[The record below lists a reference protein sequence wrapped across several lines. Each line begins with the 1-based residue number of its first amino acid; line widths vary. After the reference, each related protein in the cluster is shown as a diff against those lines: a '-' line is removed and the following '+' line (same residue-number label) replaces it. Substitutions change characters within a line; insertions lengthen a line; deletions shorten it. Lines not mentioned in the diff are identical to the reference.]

1 MMLAMTE
8 RLQDAL
14 AGIDGVVESDSAF
27 QEGLACWVNG
37 TEIAHFEGEH
47 AIDIRLSRGQ
57 IRARRDQLRADPRA
71 ILRSSSSDW
80 LTVEFRSA
88 ADEDFVIELVR
99 AAAAAHRP
107 ADGAPARLPPTGRSL
122 ARRKRFH

>member
-1 MMLAMTE
+1 MMLAMAE

-27 QEGLACWVNG
+27 QDGLAYWVNG

-47 AIDIRLSRGQ
+47 AIDLRLTRSQ
-57 IRARRDQLRADPRA
+57 IRARRDQLRADPRVV
-71 ILRSSSSDW
+71 LRPSSSDW

-88 ADEDFVIELVR
+88 ADEAFVVELAS

-107 ADGAPARLPPTGRSL
+107 TGGSPARLPPTGGAL
-122 ARRKRFH
+122 ARRKHFH

>member
-88 ADEDFVIELVR
+88 ADEDVVFELVR